1 MADVKISGLPASTT
15 PLDGTEVLPIV
26 QGTTTKQ
33 VSVANLTAGRSTTM
47 SGLILTGVTF
57 ANLPAASGVSGQI
70 YKVTDV
76 GPTGSLW
83 QSNGTTWSAVNGQI
97 LLLETNIPFI
107 FVSSGSIG
115 NNGALSAI
123 TTLPNTY
130 PSAYCYF
137 PVNAIAT
144 GVAAGWYYTIFSST
158 TAGTIYNN
166 VYTTG
171 QPTIPTSPTAFST
184 TGPGAY
190 TQTTGSQ
197 ITGVQY
203 VLPANVMGT
212 TGSVIQ
218 HVDSMLANTAN
229 NKNIRLTAN
238 GSALGGTVNATTQT
252 AFAIESI
259 FGNRNATNIQIGAH
273 YTWSNITTNY
283 VYRTIDTTAAVTFA
297 YTLQLATATDYIAQ
311 ETYRVTLLKNQ

>member
-33 VSVANLTAGRSTTM
+33 VSVANLTAGRPITT
-47 SGLILTGVTF
+47 SGLTLTGVTF

-83 QSNGTTWSAVNGQI
+83 QSNGTTWSLVNGQS
-97 LLLETNIPFI
+97 LLFETNIPFI
-107 FVSSGSIG
+107 FISSGSIG

-123 TTLPNTY
+123 TAVPNTY

-137 PVNAIAT
+137 PANAIAA
-144 GVAAGWYYTIFSST
+144 GVAAGWYYTVFSST

-166 VYTTG
+166 TYTTG
-171 QPTIPTSPTAFST
+171 QPIIPTSPTAFAT

-212 TGSVIQ
+212 TGSVVQ
-218 HVDSMLANTAN
+218 HVDSMLLSNANG
-229 NKNIRLTAN
+229 KYIRLTAGGN
-238 GSALGGTVNATTQT
+238 ANGGTVNAANQG
-252 AFAIESI
+252 AYSIESI
-259 FGNRNATNIQIGAH
+259 FGNRNAANIQIATH
-273 YTWSNITTNY
+273 YTWPGIITNA
-283 VYRTIDTTAAVTFA
+283 VYRTIDTTATVTFA
-297 YTLQLATATDYIAQ
+297 YTFQTATATDYMVQ
-311 ETYRVTLLKNQ
+311 ETYRVSLLKNQ